1 MPSHFVGSQLDFVGS
16 LLDCVPWAT
25 ANLCQEFQKWQKFGK
40 TNIFLCSP
48 FTSQNFYPF
57 KSCLKNF
64 QMQRI
69 PNFLSFCLL
78 RFSKIPSLTYHN
90 WVISCDSDQL
100 VCDRLSYFLFVVQNI
115 IKNLFMGKIKGT
127 KGCHWRPYHFLF
139 LSNDHIFFFSDCR
152 TKSQPKQK
160 KIVNIWR

>member
-1 MPSHFVGSQLDFVGS
+1 MQAHFVGSQLDFVGS

-64 QMQRI
+64 
-69 PNFLSFCLL
+69 PDPKDSKLSVLL
-78 RFSKIPSLTYHN
+78 HAKVF
-90 WVISCDSDQL
+90 QA
-100 VCDRLSYFLFVVQNI
+100 
-115 IKNLFMGKIKGT
+115 T
-127 KGCHWRPYHFLF
+127 KA
-139 LSNDHIFFFSDCR
+139 
-152 TKSQPKQK
+152 
-160 KIVNIWR
+160 